1 MARRADNENANGN
14 DLGLSPGGWLR
25 DTESGNGRNRRKQP
39 ISGLE
44 PELSEQGFRV
54 ENQCQM
60 HTTSYRSQISSLS
73 SVFPSEVYDIR
84 LASGR
89 G

>member
-25 DTESGNGRNRRKQP
+25 DTESGNGRNRRKRP
-39 ISGLE
+39 ILGLE

-54 ENQCQM
+54 EN
-60 HTTSYRSQISSLS
+60 
-73 SVFPSEVYDIR
+73 
-84 LASGR
+84 
-89 G
+89 